1 MKKFYKSQSLVLA
14 KKYYDP
20 NLTTPR
26 IKTVYIINTNIINSN
41 FKSHPPVRYF
51 PIGSEENRRE
61 YIWRINF
68 RSDQGYQG
76 NMSILGGLFSMIIEP
91 IKITYKTKPL
101 TRQPFTSTRR
111 FKKYTMMII
120 TSHSTIQRRL
130 VKKQQPM
137 LKHNT
142 TLEQSNPK
150 KARIDSSVLY
160 VIMIEG
166 EENTNP
172 STTVKNTENRNI
184 TEVIQYTGLRNN

>member
-184 TEVIQYTGLRNN
+184 TEVI

>member
-1 MKKFYKSQSLVLA
+1 
-14 KKYYDP
+14 
-20 NLTTPR
+20 
-26 IKTVYIINTNIINSN
+26 
-41 FKSHPPVRYF
+41 
-51 PIGSEENRRE
+51 
-61 YIWRINF
+61 
-68 RSDQGYQG
+68 
-76 NMSILGGLFSMIIEP
+76 MIIEP

-184 TEVIQYTGLRNN
+184 TEVI

>member
-14 KKYYDP
+14 KKDYDP

-76 NMSILGGLFSMIIEP
+76 NMSILGGLFSMIINP
-91 IKITYKTKPL
+91 ITITYKTKPL
-101 TRQPFTSTRR
+101 TRKPFTSTRR
-111 FKKYTMMII
+111 FKK
-120 TSHSTIQRRL
+120 
-130 VKKQQPM
+130 
-137 LKHNT
+137 
-142 TLEQSNPK
+142 
-150 KARIDSSVLY
+150 
-160 VIMIEG
+160 
-166 EENTNP
+166 
-172 STTVKNTENRNI
+172 
-184 TEVIQYTGLRNN
+184 